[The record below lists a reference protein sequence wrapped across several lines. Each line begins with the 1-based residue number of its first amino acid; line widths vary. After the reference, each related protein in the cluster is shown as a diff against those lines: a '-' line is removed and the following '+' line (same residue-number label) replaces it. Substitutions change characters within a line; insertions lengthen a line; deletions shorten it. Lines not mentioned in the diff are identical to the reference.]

1 MRSRGIMRAIWANL
15 TTGGVAEGGSTIT
28 QQLAKNAYLT
38 QERTI
43 KRKVQEMFLALQL
56 EREYTKQEILEYY
69 LNQIYFGDNNRSNRL
84 VTILFA
90 RVGQLYSRFGDKF
103 ETLPKSQQKAIKDLC
118 IEYQRLGYNEL

>member
-1 MRSRGIMRAIWANL
+1 MTTNTDSNMENTAHISNERSYRETLINYLGGPGEVVLTNVIDRGHKNGPERFELTDKAI
-15 TTGGVAEGGSTIT
+15 
-28 QQLAKNAYLT
+28 
-38 QERTI
+38 
-43 KRKVQEMFLALQL
+43 
-56 EREYTKQEILEYY
+56 
-69 LNQIYFGDNNRSNRL
+69 IYVYNNRSNRL